1 MAELILCSVQDAEN
15 YLRHFRTKGSK
26 NGIRRWQN
34 EDGSLTPEGR
44 IHYGV
49 GEGRKKRSDLATETE
64 NDTSKRQRKME
75 RLGRKIE
82 KTDKRVERSTIK
94 KVKKYDKSKIYA
106 EKADQL
112 FKEYMKYNSKAL
124 AMSEKSEAFYK
135 KAERG
140 KKKLEKYR
148 RKLMDRT
155 LVLPT
160 RLPICWRIS
169 LVSNVWRFM
178 HFSTTGMTNT
188 LCFGGIQNGSN

>member
-148 RKLMDRT
+148 RKLMD
-155 LVLPT
+155 LLPEDERRELEHSGIT
-160 RLPICWRIS
+160 DPIADMLEDFTSKQRLAFYAFFDDWYD
-169 LVSNVWRFM
+169 
-178 HFSTTGMTNT
+178 
-188 LCFGGIQNGSN
+188 